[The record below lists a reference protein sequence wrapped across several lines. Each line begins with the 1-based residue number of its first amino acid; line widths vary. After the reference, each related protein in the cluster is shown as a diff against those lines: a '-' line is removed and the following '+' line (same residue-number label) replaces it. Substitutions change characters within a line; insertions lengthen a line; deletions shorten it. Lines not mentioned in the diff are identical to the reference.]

1 MNPPPRRGGVT
12 RGDQYDL
19 GVMSR
24 FAWTAIVLTCCL
36 CSNRALADRDVA
48 PAPVEFTGSSLPTC
62 PDLDGV
68 SGAIMGR
75 SGEWLIIA
83 GGVRGSEVGTR
94 AFALNLSDAAGGWRE
109 LVPGLPWPVAHAVA
123 IADPMRGTVI
133 VGGGDGIEATPRAAL
148 LTTDGVRL
156 TTQPLPD
163 LPIAVMQA
171 SGALI
176 GDTVVVVGGQSAPG
190 QPPIDQT
197 WLLDLGTE
205 VPTWRGGQSIPNGG
219 VAAAVTA
226 VYRGDL
232 YLFSG
237 VLSGVP
243 NGAGLTDSS
252 SSTPDRSLQCWR
264 YRPLSD
270 EWTQLHDM
278 PIAAVVSPTPALP
291 VGCDLLAV
299 LGAGEDG
306 NQTLTYHPGT
316 DRWSVRDAAS
326 SQWSTLSR
334 CAVALPGPAAAGG
347 GTQLL
352 IAITPGAADGGGP
365 FMQARPIVAVNAL
378 AALDWL
384 VIALYLGA
392 VLAMGIWFARKKTST
407 DEFFLAGR
415 RIPWWAAGIS
425 IFATS
430 VSAITFMAIPA
441 KAWDSDWTY
450 FLQNLGVLVVAPFA
464 ALVLVPRFRRLE
476 VTTAYEYLEHRFH
489 WSLRLAASALYMLFQ
504 VGRVAVVTLLP
515 ALALS
520 AVTGMDT
527 MFCIM
532 LMGLVTI
539 LYTSLGGIEAVIW
552 SDVVQAVI
560 LFGGAIWALCV
571 MVGGSEGGLSGLWAD
586 AAASGKLHYADW
598 SMDLTR
604 GSVLVMV
611 LGAVFTNLIPYAS
624 DQSIVQR
631 YLSVRDERE
640 AKKAVLG
647 GAILSIP
654 ASLLFFAL
662 GTALWGF
669 YRANPDRLDPTAQL
683 DQIFPFFIVNEM
695 PAGLAG
701 LVLAGL
707 FAAAMSSLDSAMN
720 SVATAFTTDWYRRF
734 RPESDDAKRLR
745 VARTAT
751 VVIGIVGTG
760 AAIIMAR
767 RNDPSLLD
775 LWFKVIGLFG
785 SGVAGVFLLGAL
797 TKRTGVAAGWA
808 GLVAGAGS
816 VWAVGAFTS
825 LSGLAYSAVGVLACL
840 VAGIM
845 VGFMKRGA
853 RTGAGDPH
861 NSLQ

>member
-1 MNPPPRRGGVT
+1 M
-12 RGDQYDL
+12 
-19 GVMSR
+19 
-24 FAWTAIVLTCCL
+24 AIVLVACVLSTGV
-36 CSNRALADRDVA
+36 LANTDDS
-48 PAPVEFTGSSLPTC
+48 PAVVEFTGSSLPIC
-62 PDLDGV
+62 PELEGV

-75 SGEWLIIA
+75 SGDWLVIA
-83 GGVRGSEVGTR
+83 GGTRGPVVGTR
-94 AFALNLSDAAGGWRE
+94 AFALNLSDAAESWRE
-109 LVPGLPWPVAHAVA
+109 LSPGLPWPVAHAVA
-123 IADPMRGTVI
+123 ITDSARGTVI
-133 VGGGDGIEATPRAAL
+133 VGGRDGEGATPRAAI
-148 LTTDGVRL
+148 LTTDGVSL
-156 TTQPLPD
+156 TTRPLPD
-163 LPIAVMQA
+163 LPVAALSA
-171 SGALI
+171 SGAMV
-176 GDTVVVVGGQSAPG
+176 GNTVIVVGGQAAVG
-190 QPPIDQT
+190 QLSGRQT
-197 WLLDLGTE
+197 WLLDLGAE
-205 VPTWRGGQSIPNGG
+205 VPAWREGESIASAGI
-219 VAAAVTA
+219 AEAVMA
-226 VYRGDL
+226 VHRGEV

-237 VLSGVP
+237 VADAA
-243 NGAGLTDSS
+243 GADGSF
-252 SSTPDRSLQCWR
+252 TPGWSPSLEAWR
-264 YRPLSD
+264 YRLPSN
-270 EWTQLHDM
+270 EWTRLHDM
-278 PIAAVVSPTPALP
+278 PLPAIGSPTPALP
-291 VGCDLLAV
+291 LGCDLLAI
-299 LGAGEDG
+299 LGAGADG
-306 NQTLTYHPGT
+306 TQALTYHPGT
-316 DRWSVRDAAS
+316 DRWSIRDEGLVR
-326 SQWSTLSR
+326 LSPLPHEAFSPRLTR
-334 CAVALPGPAAAGG
+334 CAVSMPGPSAAEENSQIVASGAAAPHH
-347 GTQLL
+347 TLSQF
-352 IAITPGAADGGGP
+352 TVV
-365 FMQARPIVAVNAL
+365 RPIVLVNAL
-378 AALDWL
+378 GWLDWL
-384 VIALYLGA
+384 VIAIYLA
-392 VLAMGIWFARKKTST
+392 AMLAMGVWFARKKTST
-407 DEFFLAGR
+407 EEFFLAGR

-430 VSAITFMAIPA
+430 ASAITFMAIPA
-441 KAWDSDWTY
+441 KAWDTDWTY

-464 ALVLVPRFRRLE
+464 ALVLVPQFRRLN

-527 MFCIM
+527 MFCIL

-552 SDVVQAVI
+552 SDVAQAVI
-560 LFGGAIWALCV
+560 LFGGATWALCV
-571 MVGGSEGGLSGLWAD
+571 MVGASEGGLAGLWVD
-586 AAASGKLHYADW
+586 AAASGKLNYADW

-654 ASLLFFAL
+654 ASILFFAL

-669 YRANPDRLDPTAQL
+669 YRANPERLEPTAQL

-720 SVATAFTTDWYRRF
+720 SVATAFTSDWYRRF
-734 RPESDDAKRLR
+734 RPQSDDVRRLR
-745 VARTAT
+745 VARVAT
-751 VVIGIVGTG
+751 VVIGVVGTG

-767 RNDPSLLD
+767 RNEPSLLD

-808 GLVAGAGS
+808 GLVAGASS
-816 VWAVGAFTS
+816 VWAVGVFTS
-825 LSGLAYSAVGVLACL
+825 LSGLAYSAVGVLACVVTG
-840 VAGIM
+840 VA
-845 VGFMKRGA
+845 VGSMTR
-853 RTGAGDPH
+853 RTLTTDTSMSAQKP
-861 NSLQ
+861 